1 MIGAD
6 LEGPVARW
14 AGIVSQ
20 YTGSAAVMESELQ
33 TVVASKQLA
42 AA

>member
-1 MIGAD
+1 MIGSD
-6 LEGPVARW
+6 LERPVARW

-20 YTGSAAVMESELQ
+20 YTGRAVVMEPGLQ
-33 TVVASKQLA
+33 TAVGSKQLA